1 VKLSFFCCGN
11 TEQIFDV
18 RKSFGKMI
26 QASRELT
33 YPYLD
38 LPNMYVVLP
47 SLLGFFLV
55 KKKAQTLHTKGKS
68 RYIPTKHLG
77 QGLDMLGLHH
87 PDASPIQQKY
97 IFRISYH
104 MNQFSLALHKQGVFS
119 GEPTR
124 IIWEMLWVG
133 PLLTLSICS

>member
-1 VKLSFFCCGN
+1 MKFSFFCCGN

-47 SLLGFFLV
+47 SLPGFFLV
-55 KKKAQTLHTKGKS
+55 KKKHKLYTQKENPG
-68 RYIPTKHLG
+68 I
-77 QGLDMLGLHH
+77 
-87 PDASPIQQKY
+87 SPP
-97 IFRISYH
+97 
-104 MNQFSLALHKQGVFS
+104 N
-119 GEPTR
+119 
-124 IIWEMLWVG
+124 IWVKAW
-133 PLLTLSICS
+133 IC